1 MEHTK
6 GVYCVDI
13 SIKASPISMRSRLP
27 KINKTIR
34 SIPLALDDDLNPVR
48 DVFIHRFIK
57 EKDINSYDVDYSI
70 TNKRFMSNLCY
81 DI

>member
-1 MEHTK
+1 MEYTR

-13 SIKASPISMRSRLP
+13 SIDAKPISMRSRLP

-34 SIPLALDDDLNPVR
+34 SIPIALDDDLNPVR
-48 DVFIHRFIK
+48 DVFIYRFIDK
-57 EKDINSYDVDYSI
+57 KNIDSYDLSYSI
-70 TNKRFMSNLCY
+70 TNKRFMSTLCY